1 MTTPTTNGDEV
12 LLGYATE
19 RQAEFIRAYWATG
32 GATAA
37 AAGFGVDRR
46 AITQALERV
55 KAKAARQ
62 GYAPEHDMV
71 HQVPDGFHAKGVS
84 TYYNKDGKPA
94 GQWVKTNIDQQR
106 QHQLMLEAVEAL
118 KQDIPPTAPT
128 PAPTATADTLLNL
141 YPITDYHLGA
151 KAWSEETGA
160 DWDMEIAE
168 ELLVSWFA
176 AAIAQSPNA
185 KYGVF
190 ANMGDF
196 LHYDSLEAVTPTSR
210 HILDADTRFQKL
222 VRVNIRM
229 KRRILSML
237 LQKHEQV
244 YFIEGEGNHD
254 IASSAWGRELFAAL
268 YENEPRIFVE
278 TRPDPYYAVE
288 HGKTSLFFHHGH
300 KKKRE
305 NLETA
310 FIAKFREI
318 FGRTQFS
325 YAHCGHLHHDVVK
338 ETNTMHI
345 EQHETLAAP
354 DSHSSRG
361 AWMSQRSAKCI
372 TYHAEFGEVGR
383 ITISPDMLKAA

>member
-1 MTTPTTNGDEV
+1 MDPKLLEFATP
-12 LLGYATE
+12 
-19 RQAEFIRAYWATG
+19 RQAEILRAVEEHG
-32 GATAA
+32 SQRAA
-37 AAGFGVDRR
+37 AE
-46 AITQALERV
+46 ALGLAHGTV
-55 KAKAARQ
+55 GDLVAAAKKKAARA
-62 GYAPEHDMV
+62 GYAPGHWTGGV
-71 HQVPDGFHAKGVS
+71 APGFVTGKVTVAVNAKTGEVER
-84 TYYNKDGKPA
+84 Y
-94 GQWVKTNIDQQR
+94 WQR
-106 QHQLMLEAVEAL
+106 QHPDAAQMEATMRATVDAMKEEIGRVAPVL
-118 KQDIPPTAPT
+118 APT
-128 PAPTATADTLLNL
+128 GTSESLLNL

-151 KAWSEETGA
+151 LSWAEETGA
-160 DWDMEIAE
+160 AWDIDIAE
-168 ELLVSWFA
+168 DLLVRWFA
-176 AAIAQSPNA
+176 AAIAQSPAA

-196 LHYDSLEAVTPTSR
+196 MHWDGLEAVTPTNR
-210 HILDADTRFQKL
+210 HTLDADTRFQKL
-222 VRVNIRM
+222 IRVNIRL

-237 LQKHEQV
+237 LQKHEHV

-254 IASSAWGRELFAAL
+254 LASSAWGRELFAAL

-318 FGRTQFS
+318 FGRTQYS
-325 YAHCGHLHHDVVK
+325 YAHCGHLHHDIVR

-354 DSHSSRG
+354 DSHASRG
-361 AWMSQRSAKCI
+361 AWLSKRSAKCI
-372 TYHAEFGEVGR
+372 TYHKEFGEVGR
-383 ITISPDMLKAA
+383 LTISPEMLEAA